1 VLAIGRGGSQ
11 RRERLL
17 TTGECPTWR
26 EAHACASV
34 RLARGDGENRR
45 ACGAAD
51 GAVAHVVF
59 GGRRGDD
66 EDPSAEEVFMND
78 LHVIDDAFRW
88 RAVTAAGPAPSPRA
102 GHCFVA
108 VSDDEIAC
116 FGGRGAR
123 GEIFDDVH
131 FLKCESSSSR
141 SSSARRGRDQRTNDE
156 RDERDPLAD
165 MTCVWRRSEKASTP
179 HASRP
184 RAREGAAAAF
194 TPPTASAKKGTLW
207 VFGGCGGEDGE
218 TLFDDVW
225 AFDVDSETWRAVGD
239 DSVGDDSN
247 VDAKSPTRP
256 KPRFGHACA
265 VVRVAALVDVK
276 PMGASKTRDG
286 AVVNGTSSSCID
298 AADDL
303 VLVAHG
309 GVDGDSR
316 TLSDLWTFSFKRETW
331 REVSGENLV
340 GFVPKPRACFAAVL
354 CGARVLFLGGIQDA
368 RAATPSNLGEASAL
382 ALRGGGEGAVANAN
396 RADAPARDFG
406 VASSVAEREKEKEKA
421 VETVARDGV
430 RGGDSGGDSPGD
442 FDYAGAFR
450 ATTEA
455 EDARTSE
462 EALFLDAKKKKRGKR
477 KSLRKREK
485 KASASRR
492 RARRSPRGLLSGPS
506 ARRPRLRLRPRLRRF
521 SRDARRRRRRRRRRR
536 FERR

>member
-1 VLAIGRGGSQ
+1 
-11 RRERLL
+11 
-17 TTGECPTWR
+17 
-26 EAHACASV
+26 
-34 RLARGDGENRR
+34 
-45 ACGAAD
+45 
-51 GAVAHVVF
+51 
-59 GGRRGDD
+59 
-66 EDPSAEEVFMND
+66 MND

-179 HASRP
+179 SASRP

-239 DSVGDDSN
+239 DSIGDDSN

-276 PMGASKTRDG
+276 PMGASKERDST
-286 AVVNGTSSSCID
+286 VVNGTSSSCID

-303 VLVAHG
+303 VLVVHG

-406 VASSVAEREKEKEKA
+406 VASSVA
-421 VETVARDGV
+421 
-430 RGGDSGGDSPGD
+430 
-442 FDYAGAFR
+442 
-450 ATTEA
+450 
-455 EDARTSE
+455 
-462 EALFLDAKKKKRGKR
+462 
-477 KSLRKREK
+477 
-485 KASASRR
+485 
-492 RARRSPRGLLSGPS
+492 
-506 ARRPRLRLRPRLRRF
+506 
-521 SRDARRRRRRRRRRR
+521 
-536 FERR
+536 